1 VGTAGVWTGDQ
12 LLIWGGTPGTY
23 NNFFADGAAYDP
35 ATDRWH
41 RLAPSSGRFASGAV
55 WTGTEMLVWG
65 GIVPLPGAGRM
76 TEIESPS
83 DGLRLTP

>member
-1 VGTAGVWTGDQ
+1 